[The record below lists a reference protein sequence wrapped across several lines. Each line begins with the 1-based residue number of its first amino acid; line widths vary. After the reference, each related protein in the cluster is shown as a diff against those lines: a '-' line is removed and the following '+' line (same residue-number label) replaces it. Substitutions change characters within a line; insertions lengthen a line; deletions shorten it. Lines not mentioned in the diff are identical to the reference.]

1 MVWTGAGSFA
11 DAGAI
16 GVAFVFVVGEACFVA
31 LEGSLELTDPGAD
44 RSTSAAATTSGGPFH
59 SGCGLRS
66 RSVARRE
73 GEDACRPAVAVSR
86 CSRSGS
92 GSTASSFIRLNRET
106 RFSRSGAAVAVVE
119 PLGPGGTGFRNGFS
133 TTVSRIGLTKG
144 SFAPAPAAA
153 PAAAPPPVAAAA
165 AGGGGR

>member
-1 MVWTGAGSFA
+1 M
-11 DAGAI
+11 
-16 GVAFVFVVGEACFVA
+16 VGEACFLA
-31 LEGSLELTDPGAD
+31 LEGSLEPADPGAD
-44 RSTSAAATTSGGPFH
+44 RSTPAAATTSGGPFH

-66 RSVARRE
+66 RSVAPEADDSGR
-73 GEDACRPAVAVSR
+73 AAVAVSR
-86 CSRSGS
+86 SASGS
-92 GSTASSFIRLNRET
+92 ASTASSFIRFNRET
-106 RFSRSGAAVAVVE
+106 RFSRGGAPAAAVAVFE
-119 PLGPGGTGFRNGFS
+119 SLGPGGTGFRNGFS